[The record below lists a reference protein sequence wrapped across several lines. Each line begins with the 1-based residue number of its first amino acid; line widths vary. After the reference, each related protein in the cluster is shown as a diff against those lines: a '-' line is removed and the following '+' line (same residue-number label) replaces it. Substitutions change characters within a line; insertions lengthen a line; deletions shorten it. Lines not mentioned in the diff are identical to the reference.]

1 MSIRAGQIL
10 HAANRRGYVIDRIQT
25 GGPGDLNIPTEKINE
40 LGNFRSVATVR
51 DVPDLSFNLDMLNV
65 GTEVEEI
72 LTDKV
77 GTWGPFE
84 FDVTIPMDIISPW
97 KTSQGDYSVV
107 NGVVIPGLYLE
118 SVSYAFGLEDN
129 AGQTFT
135 LVGDAIFYTPG
146 TPALM
151 EAEGDGAETD
161 FAFEDDLAGT
171 GTPVPVTAL
180 LYVEQGINQY
190 ALNVSVDGERMTPD
204 SGGVG
209 TPNGDGDYTQDSAG
223 VYFSEAPALGASIR
237 IAFAHSSESTW
248 DQDVHEGVAV
258 KPGAI
263 RGKDIN
269 VFINGGRWTDV
280 QSVAVDWSVTLEEDM
295 EFGNPRAVARDFT
308 DVPEVTGNIVIK
320 PRSVASL
327 FAKLREVA
335 GITASDQ
342 VIGPQSSVAVPLE
355 IRLQNPGSGGSEADP
370 DGAVLKTLYVPD
382 ARFTL
387 PGYEGAVETKMEN
400 TLNFES
406 DEGVLQVF
414 KGNGGSLT
422 PATGLEAGG
431 ETITITGFG
440 FTGATGVSFGGTAAT
455 SFTVV
460 DDNTIEAVAP
470 AGTGTVS
477 VSVTRADGSIFNAGE
492 YVYTA

>member
-10 HAANRRGYVIDRIQT
+10 HAANRRGFVIDRIQT

-77 GTWGPFE
+77 GETGPFE
-84 FDVTIPMDIISPW
+84 FNVTVPMDIISPW
-97 KTSQGDYSVV
+97 KTSEGEYAVV
-107 NGVVIPGLYLE
+107 HGVVIPQLYLE
-118 SVSYAFGLEDN
+118 SVAYAFGLEDN

-135 LVGDAIFYTPG
+135 LVGDSIFYTPG

-151 EAEGDGAETD
+151 EATGDDIETD
-161 FAFEDDLAGT
+161 FTFEDDLNGD
-171 GTPVPVTAL
+171 GTPVSVTAL
-180 LYVEQGINQY
+180 LYVEQGIDQY

-204 SGGVG
+204 SG
-209 TPNGDGDYTQDSAG
+209 TPLAPEGDGDYTQDEDG
-223 VYFSEAPALGASIR
+223 VYFATAPATGATIR
-237 IAFAHSSESTW
+237 IAFAHSSSSTW
-248 DQDVHEGVAV
+248 DADVHEGVAV
-258 KPGAI
+258 KPAAI

-280 QSVAVDWSVTLEEDM
+280 QSVAVDWSATLEEDM

-327 FAKLREVA
+327 FTKLREVA
-335 GITASDQ
+335 GIAASTE
-342 VIGPQSSVAVPLE
+342 VIGPQSSAPVTLE
-355 IRLQNPGSGGSEADP
+355 IRLQNPGSGGTEASAA
-370 DGAVLKTLYVPD
+370 GEVLKTLYVPD

-400 TLNFES
+400 TMNFES

-414 KGNGGSLT
+414 KGAM
-422 PATGLEAGG
+422 PE
-431 ETITITGFG
+431 
-440 FTGATGVSFGGTAAT
+440 
-455 SFTVV
+455 
-460 DDNTIEAVAP
+460 
-470 AGTGTVS
+470 
-477 VSVTRADGSIFNAGE
+477 
-492 YVYTA
+492 